1 MIVSAWS
8 NGGTGYGIRVPT
20 ADRAR
25 YFSREWKNVRVK
37 IPGMPEV
44 ECSLSPTF
52 WSTCPEIRKVAFR
65 NWFEKRGHVRGTQ
78 KTWKKGNPP
87 KFHLTPVSGNRF
99 ALKAR

>member
-44 ECSLSPTF
+44 ECSLSSGF
-52 WSTCPEIRKVAFR
+52 WGKCSEIRSVAFR
-65 NWFEKRGHVRGTQ
+65 NWFEKLAHVRGMQ
-78 KTWKKGNPP
+78 ENWEERNPP
-87 KFHLTPVSGNRF
+87 KFHLTPISGNRF
-99 ALKAR
+99 SLKAR